1 MENFEYQ
8 NEELEEIEYYEIIS
22 FEEKIKLNPTF
33 VAFSNEEIFN
43 HLISFVKS
51 KSKAEGF
58 LKLFNDIIEK
68 QRQSIN
74 TNNFIILTDA
84 TRGYFVEKPESKE
97 GDETFILNEFV
108 NKIKNSNKEQVQIAF
123 KNKNKIWFP
132 LVYNDESTKLKFT
145 ATNTTILELSK
156 NNYYIIFK
164 DDERN
169 IPIMGV
175 YFYEPKVD
183 DTAYLNEKIGCYLI
197 SDKNRVKLEVKLAET
212 YSTFEELIKDYEINI
227 PFDRIDEDDYNY
239 SSLTILLKKFNH
251 DLDFIDVKNFE
262 LIKSY
267 LIALNSKEIINNVE
281 YSKIKIKNRDL
292 TNNRFI
298 FYQILQKT
306 NKLIDIT
313 LKSVTKLKSDLEI
326 LKKEKNFIETQQ
338 IHKDLYTLITNIN
351 NDNYNDIINNL
362 REIRRNL
369 SIDNSIDAIERYIN
383 TNLNEIDDKFKC
395 LTEVFTDIF
404 KIDFKFDKDIK
415 EIKKGNDVKDYEGI
429 PIKIDEFKKNAIYI
443 DENDDDEIIEEIA
456 KDNELD
462 IYYNNYYFNLEKG
475 FSEALKIVLPFIVK
489 MQELCKLPL
498 DLKIITNHLFNIH
511 RGIPEKFKLIRNKY
525 QDRFDEEHCREQAL
539 KSINYVLNSDTEDK
553 LLKDANIEYIGLI
566 TEMLYDVI
574 CKWSIELQK
583 ELLDETL
590 LYNKDIYYIPC
601 YELWNEFGAPYNLRA
616 KDGILYYLICIFA
629 DVFKE
634 YYTENDINY
643 LPLDK
648 SYKIKIV
655 DKLNNDYIEDLKYFK
670 KFDIKKKKENKGLE
684 AQKQLVKLLQAKDYN
699 NDKFFE
705 TFIQSLIYMPSV
717 KFEKIHKY
725 LLGCCLEQIDSEF
738 TADKFFKTNRKDLEK
753 AKAKFASERVLN
765 KKRYNRFY
773 LYKENIYETANDFK
787 GIIYKSLIYPIY
799 ENTLDNWFDEL
810 DETTYLTESNIKDI
824 KTKLLECYQIHT
836 NNYLG
841 FFGKK
846 PDYIKKYSFN
856 NYSQILLGVSK
867 ILFTYLNDKAFIF
880 IKKINKTIEIL
891 DKLNSII
898 NDDNETDIEQIRT
911 IIVIRGICL
920 PSIPDI
926 KKTVKLNPSIE
937 ISNEIY
943 KQLFTDIKIKIFK
956 IIEESKMPTMEEQ
969 IDYINKMRE
978 ENKDKILTILNK
990 KTREEKDILKE
1001 LKKIGLEPNEEDD
1014 DIPIKI
1020 NKEKTDKNLDIEGE
1034 NEFNLEVEDAEN
1046 DYFEKDDYGFIYAD

>member
-183 DTAYLNEKIGCYLI
+183 DTAYLNEKIGSYLI

-313 LKSVTKLKSDLEI
+313 LKSVTKLKTDLEI
-326 LKKEKNFIETQQ
+326 LKK
-338 IHKDLYTLITNIN
+338 
-351 NDNYNDIINNL
+351 
-362 REIRRNL
+362 R
-369 SIDNSIDAIERYIN
+369 
-383 TNLNEIDDKFKC
+383 
-395 LTEVFTDIF
+395 
-404 KIDFKFDKDIK
+404 K
-415 EIKKGNDVKDYEGI
+415 E
-429 PIKIDEFKKNAIYI
+429 
-443 DENDDDEIIEEIA
+443 
-456 KDNELD
+456 
-462 IYYNNYYFNLEKG
+462 
-475 FSEALKIVLPFIVK
+475 
-489 MQELCKLPL
+489 
-498 DLKIITNHLFNIH
+498 
-511 RGIPEKFKLIRNKY
+511 
-525 QDRFDEEHCREQAL
+525 
-539 KSINYVLNSDTEDK
+539 
-553 LLKDANIEYIGLI
+553 
-566 TEMLYDVI
+566 
-574 CKWSIELQK
+574 
-583 ELLDETL
+583 
-590 LYNKDIYYIPC
+590 
-601 YELWNEFGAPYNLRA
+601 
-616 KDGILYYLICIFA
+616 
-629 DVFKE
+629 
-634 YYTENDINY
+634 
-643 LPLDK
+643 
-648 SYKIKIV
+648 
-655 DKLNNDYIEDLKYFK
+655 
-670 KFDIKKKKENKGLE
+670 
-684 AQKQLVKLLQAKDYN
+684 
-699 NDKFFE
+699 
-705 TFIQSLIYMPSV
+705 
-717 KFEKIHKY
+717 
-725 LLGCCLEQIDSEF
+725 
-738 TADKFFKTNRKDLEK
+738 
-753 AKAKFASERVLN
+753 
-765 KKRYNRFY
+765 FY
-773 LYKENIYETANDFK
+773 
-787 GIIYKSLIYPIY
+787 
-799 ENTLDNWFDEL
+799 
-810 DETTYLTESNIKDI
+810 
-824 KTKLLECYQIHT
+824 
-836 NNYLG
+836 
-841 FFGKK
+841 
-846 PDYIKKYSFN
+846 
-856 NYSQILLGVSK
+856 
-867 ILFTYLNDKAFIF
+867 
-880 IKKINKTIEIL
+880 
-891 DKLNSII
+891 
-898 NDDNETDIEQIRT
+898 
-911 IIVIRGICL
+911 
-920 PSIPDI
+920 
-926 KKTVKLNPSIE
+926 
-937 ISNEIY
+937 
-943 KQLFTDIKIKIFK
+943 
-956 IIEESKMPTMEEQ
+956 
-969 IDYINKMRE
+969 
-978 ENKDKILTILNK
+978 
-990 KTREEKDILKE
+990 
-1001 LKKIGLEPNEEDD
+1001 
-1014 DIPIKI
+1014 
-1020 NKEKTDKNLDIEGE
+1020 
-1034 NEFNLEVEDAEN
+1034 
-1046 DYFEKDDYGFIYAD
+1046 